1 VRRLAFLFLFIVALG
16 AGVVVPAAAAEPLRA
31 NVVSVS
37 PNDIDQPDVPVSIV
51 FRLYKPELPSPQ
63 PDWGKPVGGVNDVEV
78 LVHGQ
83 GQTRRFPTE
92 DLGGG
97 RYRTEI
103 VFPEPGGWTVR
114 VSYAAGS
121 YDAGDEIDLGKGA
134 ICIAADCVGPQPD
147 ETAPADSNGQ
157 PWTKII
163 VVVVV
168 VAAAAALALAL
179 VAVAL
184 VRFGAIG
191 RRRRMAPIA

>member
-1 VRRLAFLFLFIVALG
+1 VRRLAFLFLFIALG
-16 AGVVVPAAAAEPLRA
+16 AGVVAQAAAAEPLRA

-51 FRLYKPELPSPQ
+51 FRLYNPQLPSPQ
-63 PDWGKPVGGVNDVEV
+63 PDWGKPFGGVNDVEV
-78 LVHGQ
+78 VVRGQ
-83 GQTRRFPTE
+83 GQTGRFPTE

-114 VSYAAGS
+114 ISYAAGS
-121 YDAGDEIDLGKGA
+121 YGAGDEIDLGKGA
-134 ICIAADCVGPQPD
+134 ICIAADCIGPQPG

-157 PWTKII
+157 PWTTII
-163 VVVVV
+163 TIIIM
-168 VAAAAALALAL
+168 AAALALAS

-191 RRRRMAPIA
+191 RRRRMALIA